1 MKLKPVHSLRTLLG
15 LATVAAALTASAQG
29 TAPKPPAPPTPEQMR
44 QMMESSMGAMVP
56 AMGRMAEVMI
66 ETQLRA
72 AERPETAERIALY
85 KRNLFEALLKRGF
98 TMDQAMQ
105 ITVATGL
112 PGAMPGGR

>member
-1 MKLKPVHSLRTLLG
+1 MTMKPVYGIRTLLG
-15 LATVAAALTASAQG
+15 LVAVAAALTASAQG
-29 TAPKPPAPPTPEQMR
+29 SAPKPPAPPSPEQMR
-44 QMMESSMGAMVP
+44 QMMEASMGAAVP

-85 KRNLFEALLKRGF
+85 KRNLFESLLKRGF

-112 PGAMPGGR
+112 PGAMPSGR